1 MSIRSTLI
9 VAAAF
14 ATLGAQVG
22 PAFADGGYS
31 PGPHIK
37 SRPTTA
43 CRMASGTWDART
55 TTTPTQQCNK
65 MTGGGADRITKNQRG
80 CNNRGCGH
88 DLSA

>member
-43 CRMASGTWDART
+43 CRIASDTWDART
-55 TTTPTQQCNK
+55 TSTPTQQCNK
-65 MTGGGADRITKNQRG
+65 IDWWWG
-80 CNNRGCGH
+80 CNNRGCGD